1 MSWPVL
7 LAIAAGTWIQKAL
20 GPLVLGSWAP
30 PRRVR
35 AALHLLAV
43 PVLAGLIVV
52 QSLADGS
59 ELVLDARA
67 PAIAI
72 AGVAVWRG
80 APFLVTVLLAAAVA
94 ALVRLLTGWG

>member
-1 MSWPVL
+1 MTWAMIV
-7 LAIAAGTWIQKAL
+7 AIAIGTWGQKAL
-20 GPLVLGSWAP
+20 GPLLLGAWQP
-30 PRRVR
+30 PGRVR

-52 QSLADGS
+52 QTLAAGT

-67 PAIAI
+67 PALAV

-80 APFLVTVLLAAAVA
+80 APFLVTVLLAAGVA